1 MGIGYNGLEGTTS
14 LTILLS
20 TRFGWFLSLVRG
32 LVHHYFFLLLFI
44 CLVTERIME
53 GIEEWER
60 ERGRVVIYYYH
71 PLN

>member
-53 GIEEWER
+53 GIEE
-60 ERGRVVIYYYH
+60 
-71 PLN
+71 